1 MPNPGNPPATIARY
15 AALYLAAV
23 AEGHAPPGA
32 PVGAYRRSA
41 RVVAGERMGM
51 SIDSAKR
58 LYRDALKAGL
68 LGEKPRVRVK
78 AGSSAA
84 GVVETP
90 AAAEPDPIER
100 RRELMLI
107 NQLRAQ
113 LKKAETELIAQQD
126 WRRKVEAMSSAS
138 VEPARWI
145 SRPALAKGHSLV
157 PMLFSSD
164 FQCGEVI
171 RAEELEGINEYNQ
184 HIFVERYQAMI
195 DKTIDLATHNTGA
208 TEFPYA
214 VYLRGGD
221 AISGE
226 IHEEL
231 AQTNDLSSVPA
242 LRLLKQQEAEGI
254 RRLKA
259 RFGKVR
265 VISIPGNH
273 GRTTFKSHAKGYAER
288 SFETALAWWLADT
301 FDGDPNVTFWAPP
314 SGDALF
320 NVSGWSFLLSHGD
333 RTGSKGGQGFVGPAA
348 TISRGHQ
355 KLYNNWTMTGR
366 DVHAVLT
373 GHLHTSL
380 KLERGYSNG
389 SLAGYSEYARDF
401 RAMPDS
407 AKQWLFFVHQE
418 VMISHAFELILSP
431 KPKRTMFEQ
440 GAIAA

>member
-1 MPNPGNPPATIARY
+1 MPTPP
-15 AALYLAAV
+15 LSVEKKQAAV
-23 AEGHAPPGA
+23 DAVAKHGSVAEA
-32 PVGAYRRSA
+32 A
-41 RVVAGERMGM
+41 RATGISRETLQSRYQQAVRGGF
-51 SIDSAKR
+51 
-58 LYRDALKAGL
+58 
-68 LGEKPRVRVK
+68 KPRVRVK
-78 AGSSAA
+78 AGSSR
-84 GVVETP
+84 GVGAEAMASET
-90 AAAEPDPIER
+90 DPPVVVAQPVDPLDI
-100 RRELMLI
+100 RREQSLI
-107 NQLRAQ
+107 NQLRNR
-113 LKKAETELIAQQD
+113 LKQAETELIAQQD
-126 WRRKVEAMSSAS
+126 WRRQVESMSGVATES
-138 VEPARWI
+138 PLWLPKPHI
-145 SRPALAKGHSLV
+145 AKGHRLI

-171 RAEELEGINEYNQ
+171 RAAELDGINEYNE

-195 DKTIDLATHNTGA
+195 DKTIELATHNTGA

-231 AQTNDLSSVPA
+231 AQTNDLSSIPA

-265 VISIPGNH
+265 VISIVGNH
-273 GRTTFKSHAKGYAER
+273 GRTTHKSHAKGYSER

-301 FDGDPNVTFWAPP
+301 FEGDPNVTFWAPP

-320 NVSGWSFLLSHGD
+320 DVSGWSFLLSHGD
-333 RTGSKGGQGFVGPAA
+333 RTGSKGGQGFVGPSA

-366 DVHAVLT
+366 DVHCVLT

-380 KLERGYSNG
+380 KLERGYANG

-401 RAMPDS
+401 RAMPDA

-418 VMISHAFELILSP
+418 VMISHAFELILSK
-431 KPKRTMFEQ
+431 KPKRSMLEQ